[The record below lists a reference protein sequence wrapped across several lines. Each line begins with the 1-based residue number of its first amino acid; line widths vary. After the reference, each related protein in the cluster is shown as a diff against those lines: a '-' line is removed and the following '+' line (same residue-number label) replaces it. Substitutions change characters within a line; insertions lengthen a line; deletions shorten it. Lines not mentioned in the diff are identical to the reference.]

1 MKTQTQF
8 TTAQQEV
15 YAMLTENTGKHLSDS
30 GGAYGRHWER
40 NQSKT
45 IEDFDKEPES
55 IVVFD
60 KRYNYFE
67 RTVSVFHYLSQLELD
82 EVCDEFNSLNR
93 DAKDWDG
100 EYYGVSEKAQEYLD
114 TMGFSE
120 NYTFNTYNG
129 DSDLTQVLQGTW
141 IRDEDGEVYLLLQI
155 HGGCDVRGGYT
166 NARLFIPAYSTNYS
180 KVGCDSYNEGIIH
193 EYLWDYMDS
202 STLEDELEHIDVYDE
217 NGDIIPTEEAI
228 KLYEEHC

>member
-15 YAMLTENTGKHLSDS
+15 YAMLTENTGKHISDS
-30 GGAYGRHWER
+30 GNAYGRHWER
-40 NQSKT
+40 NHSKT
-45 IEDFDKEPES
+45 IEDFENEPES

-114 TMGFSE
+114 NKGFSE
-120 NYTFNTYNG
+120 EYTFNTYNG
-129 DSDLTQVLQGTW
+129 DSDLTQVLQGAW
-141 IRDEDGEVYLLLQI
+141 IRDEEGEVYLLLQI

-166 NARLFIPAYSTNYS
+166 NARLFR
-180 KVGCDSYNEGIIH
+180 GCDGYNEMMIH
-193 EYLWDYMDS
+193 EYLWDYIDS
-202 STLEDELEHIDVYDE
+202 YTLGDELEYIDIYDE